1 MPQLELQG
9 RTLQFIDE
17 GQGTPV
23 VLLHS
28 GGLSSRQWRSLA
40 SALRARHR
48 VIAPDFIG
56 YGGSSRLDPDAH
68 FSFRE
73 DVEMI
78 CALLA
83 TLAQPAHLV
92 GHSYG
97 GLVALQ
103 AAVRNPAGVRSLSL
117 YEPVAFGVLHGAA
130 TESVSAE
137 ADAAEAASAEALATD
152 NGGGNEAWLA
162 GFVDWWQGAGA
173 WVALPETTRANF
185 IAVGRKTFLE
195 VRSLLADRTPA
206 EAYRVIAAPALIL
219 AGARSPHLEQRVCA
233 RLATALASA
242 RVETLPTAGHMGP
255 LTHMSIVNAMI
266 SAHIGQYD
274 LSARPPSPEMPKVL

>member
-1 MPQLELQG
+1 MPQLEHQG

-17 GQGTPV
+17 GEGTPV

-28 GGLSSRQWRSLA
+28 GGLSSRQWRALA
-40 SALRARHR
+40 SSLRARHR

-68 FSFRE
+68 FSFSE

-78 CALLA
+78 GALLA

-97 GLVALQ
+97 GLIALQ
-103 AAVRNPAGVRSLSL
+103 AALRNPAGVRSLSL

-130 TESVSAE
+130 AESESAE

-162 GFVDWWQGAGA
+162 GFVDWWQGAGVWA
-173 WVALPETTRANF
+173 ALPEATRANF

-206 EAYRVIAAPALIL
+206 EAYGVLEAPALLL

-233 RLATALASA
+233 RLATALPRAHL
-242 RVETLPTAGHMGP
+242 ETLPTAGHMGP
-255 LTHMSIVNAMI
+255 LTHMSIVNGKIA
-266 SAHIGQYD
+266 AHIGQSD
-274 LSARPPSPEMPKVL
+274 LSAQPTSPENAKVL